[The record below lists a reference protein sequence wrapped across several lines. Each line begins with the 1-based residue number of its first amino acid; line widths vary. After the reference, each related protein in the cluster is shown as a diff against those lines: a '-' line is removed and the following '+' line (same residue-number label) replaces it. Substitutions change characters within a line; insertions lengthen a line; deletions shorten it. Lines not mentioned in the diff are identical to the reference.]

1 MKQVLRR
8 EEVQKEFTWAME
20 DFYETNAMCQE
31 DMRFLEE
38 KTGQFAA
45 YKGRLGESGQVLK
58 EALDAYFVLVE
69 KLEKVYV
76 YSAQKLHQDMGNGEQ
91 QGLEKSAQILMN
103 KFYAAAS
110 FLEPEILKIPEET
123 LKSWITEIP
132 GLDLYERFLLEIL
145 EEKEHTLD
153 EKTEELLARARE
165 IGEAPNNIFAMFN
178 NADVRFE
185 EVTDSEGQKHPLTVG
200 LYGNYIKSKDRQLR
214 KEAME
219 KLYNVYRQFTNTLSA
234 AFDANLRSAD
244 FFAKEH
250 NYGSARE
257 ASLAANHIPVS
268 VYDNLLEAVNKNL
281 PLLHRYMELRK
292 KALNLSE
299 LHMYDLYVPMVG
311 ETDLEY
317 SYDEAKEIV
326 KKALVPLGEDYL
338 ELLEKGFEERWI
350 DVYENEG
357 KRTGAYSWGVY
368 SVHPYVLL
376 NYHGSLHDVFTLAH
390 EMGHSLHSW
399 YSNHKQ
405 PYVYSQYRIFVAEVA
420 STLNEAL
427 LIHYLLKNS
436 KDQTERAYLVNYFL
450 EQFRTTLYRQTM
462 FAEFERDT
470 HAIVNEGGALTAET
484 LNELYGNLN
493 RKYFGENVI
502 CDQEITY
509 EWSRIPHFYTP
520 FYVYQYSTGFSAAI
534 AISNK
539 ILKGEEGIVEKYKE
553 FLSGGSSM
561 TPIELLRICGVD
573 MESREP
579 VESALEVFRE
589 YLDEMEK
596 LL

>member
-1 MKQVLRR
+1 MQKVLKR
-8 EEVQKEFTWAME
+8 EEVQKEYTWALE
-20 DFYETNAMCQE
+20 DFYESNEKCRE
-31 DMRFLEE
+31 DIQLLEGKIEEFL
-38 KTGQFAA
+38 AC
-45 YKGRLGESGQVLK
+45 KGNLGESGESLK
-58 EALDAYFVLVE
+58 TALDAYFTLAQN
-69 KLEKVYV
+69 LEKVYV
-76 YSAQKLHQDMGNGEQ
+76 YAAQKLHQDMGNGAQ
-91 QGLEKSAQILMN
+91 QNLEKSAQILMN
-103 KFYAAAS
+103 KFYAAVS
-110 FLEPEILKIPEET
+110 FMEPEILTIPEET
-123 LKSWITEIP
+123 LKSWIQEVP
-132 GLDLYERFLLEIL
+132 GMELYGYFLENIL
-145 EEKEHTLD
+145 KEKAHTLD

-165 IGEAPNNIFAMFN
+165 IGEAPSNIFAMFN

-185 EVTDSEGQKHPLTVG
+185 DVTDKDGQKHPLTVG
-200 LYGNYIKSKDRQLR
+200 LYGNYIKSKDRELR
-214 KEAME
+214 KSAME
-219 KLYNVYRQFTNTLSA
+219 NLYKVYRQFTNTLSA

-250 NYGSARE
+250 RYGSARE
-257 ASLAANHIPVS
+257 ASLAANHIPVP

-281 PLLHRYMELRK
+281 PLLHRYMDIRK

-311 ETDLEY
+311 DVDGEY
-317 SYDEAKEIV
+317 SFEEAKEIV
-326 KKALVPLGEDYL
+326 RKALVPLGEDYL
-338 ELLEKGFEERWI
+338 ELLEKGFSERWI

-368 SVHPYVLL
+368 GVHPYVLL

-390 EMGHSLHSW
+390 EMGHSMHSW

-405 PYVYSQYRIFVAEVA
+405 PYAYSQYSIFVAEVA

-462 FAEFERDT
+462 FAEFERDA
-470 HAIVNEGGALTAET
+470 HAMVNEGGALTAET

-493 RKYFGENVI
+493 KKYFGENVI
-502 CDQEITY
+502 CDPEISY